1 MRLKLPHLEKKEG
14 GQANLMFN
22 SIKAENS
29 CHLQAAGAAA
39 ADEYLV

>member
-1 MRLKLPHLEKKEG
+1 MRLKLPPLEKVG

-29 CHLQAAGAAA
+29 CHLQAAE
-39 ADEYLV
+39 DEYLV